1 MKNDKLQINI
11 FDTDLVWRGAI
22 DAVKSL
28 THRTS
33 WHEIINSELTIGK
46 GAQGIEEI
54 GIGRI
59 LVINNQ
65 LDKALIVED
74 MVTSLDDEFWNF
86 TLIPLKGILN
96 YRICH
101 PTDSGG
107 GGGAWIAKQQTQV
120 MQWMVSDNLIT
131 QTRDPDRY
139 FWNSTRTKNLL
150 EITPIKSYGDTIDF
164 SVDWDTGYLGDA
176 IVTISKMFGQQSNY
190 PMGWNIAIKEDFS
203 GFIFD
208 CNYGTHKHINQ
219 STLPPVVFSED
230 FGNIKNASYEYSIKE
245 WRNVVFMIWKAEG
258 AELES
263 NISVGN
269 VEHGATISFNRK
281 EIIIDS
287 SKKLQNE
294 VVSEGRSE
302 LNKRP
307 HVESFTAEIIN
318 NENTMTTYKKDWVIG
333 DIVTIQSRE
342 LFKGLQISMNAMITG
357 IEEIYDEG
365 EYTINATF
373 GEEKLTFLQLIK
385 NAINQK

>member
-1 MKNDKLQINI
+1 MKLQINI

-33 WHEIINSELTIGK
+33 WHEIINSELQIGK
-46 GAQGIEEI
+46 GAQGVEEM

-86 TLIPLKGILN
+86 TLIPLKGMLN

-101 PTDSGG
+101 PSDSGG
-107 GGGAWIAKQQTQV
+107 VGGNPWVAKKQSQIMV
-120 MQWMVSDNLIT
+120 WLVSDNLIT
-131 QTRDPDRY
+131 QTRDKDRY
-139 FWNSTRTKNLL
+139 FEDSTRTKNMLS
-150 EITPIKSYGDTIDF
+150 IKPNKAFDFGDIIDF
-164 SVDWDTGYLGDA
+164 SVDWDTGYMGDA
-176 IVTISKMFGQQSNY
+176 VVTISKMFGQQANY
-190 PMGWNIAIKEDFS
+190 PIGWNIKIKDDFS
-203 GFIFD
+203 GFEFD
-208 CNYGTHKHINQ
+208 CNYGTHKHIDQ
-219 STLPPVVFSED
+219 ATLPPVVFSEE
-230 FGNIKNASYEYSIKE
+230 FGNIKNANYEYSIKE
-245 WRNVVFMIWKAEG
+245 WRNVVYMIWKAEG

-263 NISVGN
+263 NVPVGN
-269 VEHGATISFNRK
+269 IEHGATISFNRK
-281 EIIIDS
+281 EIISDT
-287 SKKLQNE
+287 SKKTQNE
-294 VVSEGRSE
+294 AISEGRSE

-318 NENTMTTYKKDWVIG
+318 NENTMTTYKKDWVVG

-373 GEEKLTFLQLIK
+373 GEEKLTFIQLIK

>member
-1 MKNDKLQINI
+1 MKLQINI
-11 FDTDLVWRGAI
+11 FDTDLVWKGAI

-33 WHEIINSELTIGK
+33 WHEINNSELTIGK
-46 GAQGIEEI
+46 GAQGVEEM

-86 TLIPLKGILN
+86 TLIPLKGMLN

-101 PTDSGG
+101 PLDSGA
-107 GGGAWIAKQQTQV
+107 GGAWTAKKQTQV

-131 QTRDPDRY
+131 QTRDADRY
-139 FWNSTRTKNLL
+139 FWNSARTKNLL
-150 EITPIKSYGDTIDF
+150 EITPVKSYGDTIDF
-164 SVDWDTGYLGDA
+164 SVDWKTGYLGDA
-176 IVTISKMFGQQSNY
+176 IVTVSKMFGKEANY
-190 PMGWNIAIKEDFS
+190 PMGWNITIKEDYS
-203 GFIFD
+203 GFVFD
-208 CNYGTHKHINQ
+208 CNYGTHKHIDQ
-219 STLPPVVFSED
+219 TTLPPVVFSEE
-230 FGNIKNASYEYSIKE
+230 FGNIKNATYEYSIKE
-245 WRNVVFMIWKAEG
+245 WRNIVYMIWEAEDKS
-258 AELES
+258 L
-263 NISVGN
+263 NITTVKN
-269 VEHGATISFNRK
+269 TTNGATMSFNRK
-281 EIIIDS
+281 EFIIES
-287 SKKLQNE
+287 SKKFNME
-294 VVSEGRSE
+294 NVDEGRSE

-318 NENTMTTYKKDWVIG
+318 NENTMTTYKKDWTIG

-342 LFKGLQISMNAMITG
+342 IIKGLQISMNAMITG

-365 EYTINATF
+365 EYTISATF
-373 GEEKLTFLQLIK
+373 GEEKLTFIQLIK

>member
-1 MKNDKLQINI
+1 MKDILQINI
-11 FDTDLVWRGAI
+11 FDNDLVWRGAI

-33 WHEIINSELTIGK
+33 WHEIVNSELTIGK
-46 GAQGIEEI
+46 SAQGVEEI
-54 GIGRI
+54 EIGRI

-86 TLIPLKGILN
+86 TLIPLKGMLN

-101 PTDSGG
+101 PIDSGG
-107 GGGAWIAKQQTQV
+107 GGGAWVAKKQTQV
-120 MQWMVSDNLIT
+120 MSWMVLDNLIK

-139 FWNSTRTKNLL
+139 FQNSTRTKNMLAIAPVK
-150 EITPIKSYGDTIDF
+150 EYGDIIDF
-164 SVDWDTGYLGDA
+164 VVDWDTGYLGDA
-176 IVTISKMFGQQSNY
+176 IVTVSKMYGEQANY
-190 PMGWNIAIKEDFS
+190 PMGWNISINEDFS
-203 GFIFD
+203 GFLFD
-208 CNYGTHKHINQ
+208 CNYGTHKHIDQ
-219 STLPPVVFSED
+219 SALPPVVFSEE

-245 WRNVVFMIWKAEG
+245 WRNVVYMIWKAEG
-258 AELES
+258 VDTEN
-263 NISVGN
+263 NIAVGN
-269 VEHGATISFNRK
+269 VEHGATIGFNRK

-287 SKKLQNE
+287 SKKTQSE
-294 VVSEGRSE
+294 AVSEGRSE

-307 HVESFTAEIIN
+307 HIETFTAEIIN
-318 NENTMTTYKKDWVIG
+318 NENTMTTYKKDWVVG

-342 LFKGLQISMNAMITG
+342 LFKNLQISMNAMITG

-373 GEEKLTFLQLIK
+373 GEEKLTFIQLIK
-385 NAINQK
+385 NALNQK

>member
-1 MKNDKLQINI
+1 MKGLLQINI

-33 WHEIINSELTIGK
+33 WNEIINSELTIGK
-46 GAQGIEEI
+46 SAQGVEEMQL
-54 GIGRI
+54 GRI

-65 LDKALIVED
+65 LDKALIIED

-86 TLIPLKGILN
+86 TLIPLKGMLN

-101 PTDSGG
+101 PIDSGTFTG
-107 GGGAWIAKQQTQV
+107 LRQTEV
-120 MQWMVSDNLIT
+120 MQRLVEKNLIT
-131 QTRDPDRY
+131 QIRDKDRY
-139 FWNSTRTKNLL
+139 FEDLTRTKNMLAV
-150 EITPIKSYGDTIDF
+150 TPIKSYGDTIDF
-164 SVDWDTGYLGDA
+164 TVDWNTGYLGEA
-176 IVTISKMFGQQSNY
+176 IVTISKMFGQEANY

-203 GFIFD
+203 GFLFD

-219 STLPPVVFSED
+219 ITLPPVVFSEE
-230 FGNIKNASYEYSIKE
+230 FGNIKNASYQYSIKE
-245 WRNVVFMIWKAEG
+245 WRNVVFMTWKAEG
-258 AELES
+258 VETIS
-263 NISVGN
+263 VNSVGN
-269 VEHGATISFNRK
+269 TEHGATIGFNRK

-287 SKKLQNE
+287 SKKTSGE
-294 VVSEGRSE
+294 VTNEGRSE

-318 NENTMTTYKKDWVIG
+318 NENTMTTYKEDWVVG

-342 LFKGLQISMNAMITG
+342 IFKGLQISLDAMITG

-365 EYTINATF
+365 EYSINATF
-373 GEEKLTFLQLIK
+373 GEENLTFLQLIK

>member
-1 MKNDKLQINI
+1 MKLQINI
-11 FDTDLVWRGAI
+11 FDKDLIWRGAI

-33 WHEIINSELTIGK
+33 WHEIKNSELTIGK
-46 GAQGIEEI
+46 SAQGVEEM

-59 LVINNQ
+59 LIINNQ

-86 TLIPLKGILN
+86 TLIPLKGMLN

-101 PTDSGG
+101 PTDSGSFTG
-107 GGGAWIAKQQTQV
+107 MRQTEI
-120 MQWMVSDNLIT
+120 MQRLIMNNLIT
-131 QTRDPDRY
+131 QTRDTDRF
-139 FWNSTRTKNLL
+139 FWNTTQTKNLL
-150 EITPIKSYGDTIDF
+150 AVTPIKSYGDLLDF
-164 SVDWDTGYLGDA
+164 TPDWDSGYLGEV
-176 IVTISKMFGQQSNY
+176 IVTISKMFGEESNY
-190 PMGWNIAIKEDFS
+190 PMGWNVSIKEDFS
-203 GFIFD
+203 GFLFD
-208 CNYGTHKHINQ
+208 CYYGTHKHINQ
-219 STLPPVVFSED
+219 IALPPVVFSEE

-245 WRNVVFMIWKAEG
+245 WRNLAYMVWKEEG
-258 AELES
+258 ADAIEKANAVWTL
-263 NISVGN
+263 VY
-269 VEHGATISFNRK
+269 GATTGFNRK

-287 SKKLQNE
+287 SKKILNE
-294 VVSEGRSE
+294 VKAEGRSE

-318 NENTMTTYKKDWVIG
+318 NENTMTTYNKDWVVG

-342 LFKGLQISMNAMITG
+342 IFKGLQISMDAMITG

-373 GEEKLTFLQLIK
+373 GEERLTFLQLIK

>member
-1 MKNDKLQINI
+1 MKLQINI
-11 FDTDLVWRGAI
+11 FDNDLIWRGAI

-33 WHEIINSELTIGK
+33 WHEITTSELTIGK
-46 GAQGIEEI
+46 GAQGVKEMN
-54 GIGRI
+54 IGRI
-59 LVINNQ
+59 LIINNQ

-86 TLIPLKGILN
+86 TLIPLKGMLN

-101 PTDSGG
+101 PVDSGA
-107 GGGAWIAKQQTQV
+107 GGAWVAKQQTEV
-120 MQWMVSDNLIT
+120 MRWMVSDNLIT
-131 QTRDPDRY
+131 QTRDTDRY
-139 FWNSTRTKNLL
+139 FWNSTKTKNLL
-150 EITPIKSYGDTIDF
+150 EVAPHKKYGDIIDF

-176 IVTISKMFGQQSNY
+176 IVTISKMFGEQSNY
-190 PMGWNIAIKEDFS
+190 PMGWNITIKEDYS
-203 GFIFD
+203 GFLFD
-208 CNYGTHKHINQ
+208 CNYGTHKHIEQ
-219 STLPPVVFSED
+219 VTLPPVVFSEE

-245 WRNVVFMIWKAEG
+245 WRNIVYMVWQEGDIEKANAVWDLAYG
-258 AELES
+258 YT
-263 NISVGN
+263 
-269 VEHGATISFNRK
+269 HGFNRK

-287 SKKLQNE
+287 SKKTLTE
-294 VVSEGRSE
+294 VKAEGRSE

-318 NENTMTTYKKDWVIG
+318 NENTMTTYKKDWVVG

-342 LFKGLQISMNAMITG
+342 LFKGLQISMKAMITA

-373 GEEKLTFLQLIK
+373 GEEKLTFIQLIK

>member
-1 MKNDKLQINI
+1 MKALLQINI
-11 FDTDLVWRGAI
+11 FDTDLVWKGAI

-28 THRTS
+28 THNTS

-46 GAQGIEEI
+46 SAQGVEEMQL
-54 GIGRI
+54 GRI

-65 LDKALIVED
+65 LDKALIIED

-86 TLIPLKGILN
+86 TLIPLKGMLN

-101 PTDSGG
+101 PTDSGTFAG
-107 GGGAWIAKQQTQV
+107 LRQTEV
-120 MQWMVSDNLIT
+120 MQRLVQKNLIT
-131 QTRDPDRY
+131 QVRDKDRY
-139 FWNSTRTKNLL
+139 FENSTRTKNMLS
-150 EITPIKSYGDTIDF
+150 ITAIKSYGDTIDF
-164 SVDWDTGYLGDA
+164 TVDWDTGYLGEA
-176 IVTISKMFGQQSNY
+176 IVTISKMFGQESNY

-203 GFIFD
+203 GFLFD

-219 STLPPVVFSED
+219 AILPPVVFSEE
-230 FGNIKNASYEYSIKE
+230 FGNIKNASYQYSIKE
-245 WRNVVFMIWKAEG
+245 WRNVSYMIWKAEG
-258 AELES
+258 VETE
-263 NISVGN
+263 NNVPVGN
-269 VEHGATISFNRK
+269 TENGATIGFNRK

-287 SKKLQNE
+287 SKKTQNE
-294 VVSEGRSE
+294 VVAEGRSE

-318 NENTMTTYKKDWVIG
+318 NENTMTTYKEDWVVG

-342 LFKGLQISMNAMITG
+342 IFKGLQISLDAMITG
-357 IEEIYDEG
+357 IEEVYDEG

-373 GEEKLTFLQLIK
+373 GEENLTFLQLIK